1 MDARLPAPRPAPL
14 AGAAACLLALASLA
28 PAQGAARIN
37 LALGKPAKASSVEG
51 QLTPNKAVDGPKSQ
65 ASRWG
70 SNYIADKNKDSA
82 WIFVDLGKTYTVD
95 SVAIYWEHS
104 GAKRYDLQAWTAA
117 DTPSY
122 SDEGWKTFF
131 TDTAL
136 YYQPRPVDMC
146 LSFLKV
152 PPTALRYLR
161 VRCYKRLFEFGFSI
175 MELEVYGQEGATRIR
190 VPSRTTSGR
199 DARRVPA
206 RGWSAGYGSRIF
218 AADGRAGAP

>member
-1 MDARLPAPRPAPL
+1 MRALI
-14 AGAAACLLALASLA
+14 AGIGCVLALACLA
-28 PAQGAARIN
+28 PAQGAPRPN
-37 LALGKPAKASSVEG
+37 LASGKPAKGSSVEG
-51 QLTPNKAVDGPKSQ
+51 QLTPDKAVDGPKSQ

-82 WIFVDLGKTYTVD
+82 WIFVDLGKTYVVD

-117 DTPSY
+117 ADTPSY

-131 TDTAL
+131 TDTTL

-161 VRCYKRLFEFGFSI
+161 VRCFKRLFEFGFSI
-175 MELEVYGQEGATRIR
+175 MELEVYGQEGPAGMR
-190 VPSRTTSGR
+190 VPSRAAAGRNSRWGSGR
-199 DARRVPA
+199 AA
-206 RGWSAGYGSRIF
+206 SGWTAVQGPRIF
-218 AADGRAGAP
+218 AADGRATAP